1 MSSRSFTHHADA
13 RFRIHIQHTHWGGR
27 TYISATVYLQD
38 WGLFYRATRTTANR
52 AYHAADNAI
61 RKFNAQNDASAYHKM
76 YQHKIRGIRS

>member
-38 WGLFYRATRTTANR
+38 WGLFLSRYTHQCQPRLSCRR
-52 AYHAADNAI
+52 QRHSQVQ
-61 RKFNAQNDASAYHKM
+61 RPK
-76 YQHKIRGIRS
+76 